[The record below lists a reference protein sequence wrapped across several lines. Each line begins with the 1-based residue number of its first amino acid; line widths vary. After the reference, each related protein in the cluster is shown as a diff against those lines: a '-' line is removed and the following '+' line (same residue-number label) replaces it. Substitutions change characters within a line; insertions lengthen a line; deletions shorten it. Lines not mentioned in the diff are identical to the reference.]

1 MSNSKKA
8 ERTYG
13 QYCPIAVG
21 LDLLGDR
28 WTLLICRELAIG
40 DQRFTDLRNALPG
53 IAPNLLS
60 ERLRA
65 LQAADLVTS
74 VELPPPAARSVYR
87 LTEQGK
93 AVRPVLRALSKF
105 GTAHLQGEP
114 PEYLTASRAANSM
127 LAAWRRAGGP
137 EQRVRLDLGNEMVD
151 IEVTEHD
158 TRIVASEGDVDVVV
172 RSTAA
177 ALVAARQGE
186 PFDATLTGTAA
197 ARRAFLDTFRLQ
209 LAD

>member
-1 MSNSKKA
+1 MTNSTKT

-28 WTLLICRELAIG
+28 WTLLICRELTIG

-87 LTEQGK
+87 LTEQGR
-93 AVRPVLRALSKF
+93 AVRPVLRALSQF
-105 GTAHLQGEP
+105 GAAHLEGEP
-114 PEYLTASRAANSM
+114 PEYLTASRAANAM
-127 LAAWRRAGGP
+127 LAAWRRGGGP
-137 EQRVRLDLGNEMVD
+137 DQRIRLELGDDVVDMV
-151 IEVTEHD
+151 VTERD
-158 TRIVASEGDVDVVV
+158 TTIAAPDGAADVVV
-172 RSTAA
+172 HTTAA
-177 ALVAARQGE
+177 ALVAARQGQ
-186 PFDATLTGTAA
+186 PFVADLTGTVA
-197 ARRAFLDTFRLQ
+197 ARKAFLHTFRLE
-209 LAD
+209 LAR